1 MRMLYSC
8 ARCWL
13 AISLLTCAWALP
25 AGATTIETIAQSFTG
40 DPVEVKIT
48 LDDAGAGPGEILI
61 GVEILAGQEGDLRGI
76 FLNLSDDSLLEGIEV
91 TGPCVE
97 DVEKFDV
104 VNLGNGANLRGDGS
118 PCPCDLGIEFGT
130 PGIGKDDIQSTS
142 FVLSHPDVALS
153 LSLFQN
159 QLVGVRVTSVG
170 TGDDREGS
178 SKTVALVPEP
188 TTSGLL
194 ALGLGVLSSGRR
206 RHRRRIVR
214 CCSPR

>member
-1 MRMLYSC
+1 MQMLYSPS
-8 ARCWL
+8 RCWV
-13 AISLLTCAWALP
+13 AILLLTCTWALP

-40 DPVEVKIT
+40 DPIEVKIT

-61 GVEILAGQEGDLRGI
+61 GVEIIAGQEGDLRGI

-91 TGPCVE
+91 TGPHVK

-104 VNLGNGANLRGDGS
+104 LNLGQGANLLGGGS
-118 PCPCDLGIEFGT
+118 PCPCDLGIGFGT

-153 LSLFQN
+153 LSLFQD

-178 SKTVALVPEP
+178 SKTVAIVPEP
-188 TTSGLL
+188 MTSGLL
-194 ALGLGVLSSGRR
+194 VLGFSMLAAGRR
-206 RHRRRIVR
+206 HFRRRA
-214 CCSPR
+214 